1 MTAGLLSGCVDGY
14 FTQVA
19 DPRGYG
25 PEDLSTPAG
34 RLQAAKN
41 EHLTASLNYNEA
53 MSSGRQYQAEELSR
67 RLGEAAD
74 KVARL
79 ENELANSQS
88 LTSGG
93 GGGGG
98 GGGGSGH

>member
-1 MTAGLLSGCVDGY
+1 MSAGLLSGCVDGY

-19 DPRGYG
+19 DPKGYG

-41 EHLTASLNYNEA
+41 EHLTVSLNYNEA
-53 MSSGRQYQAEELSR
+53 MSSGRGFEAEEWSR

-79 ENELANSQS
+79 EKELANSQS
-88 LTSGG
+88 LT
-93 GGGGG
+93 G